1 MIYNKPFKS
10 GVIIEDIKPEDWL
23 FGAKAIDMEVKVE
36 DGNWNKYLPK
46 NEKQRN
52 GFESMCCTN
61 FSSTTAVEI
70 LFTRLIEEGKLS
82 ASNLQWLKD
91 KGYFDDTGH
100 INFSDRF
107 DAIVSGTRPEVGNS
121 LKAPAEAKRKMGL
134 IPESMLPWVDDKNIY
149 FNKNKITQEMYALGA
164 EFLTRFAINYEM
176 VYETDIVNA
185 LKVSPVA
192 GACFAWNGTDG
203 NGVFVK
209 VNNQINH
216 AICRIKPVKG
226 QQLMDSYEPFIK
238 TMADNYNFLNYGIRY
253 IVREILQPEVPPT
266 INNKDMIKTVKF
278 KTMPKVYL
286 VSNAN
291 PKELLHIEDEASW
304 NIMKKM
310 RFISNAPDEE
320 IDDAYFP
327 QYTILPNDIK
337 IPFKVDVNTN
347 PFTAFIIKLLQSLGI
362 GKKK

>member
-192 GACFAWNGTDG
+192 GACFAWNGTD
-203 NGVFVK
+203 NKGVFVR
-209 VNNQINH
+209 VDNSINH
-216 AICRIKPVKG
+216 AICRIKPPKG
-226 QQLMDSYEPFIK
+226 QQLMDSYDPFIK

-253 IVREILQPEVPPT
+253 IVREIPQFEEPI
-266 INNKDMIKTVKF
+266 INNKDMLKTIRF
-278 KTMPKVYL
+278 KTSPKIYL
-286 VSNAN
+286 VSNVN
-291 PKELLHIEDEASW
+291 SKEILHIEDEASW
-304 NIMKKM
+304 GILKKM
-310 RFISNAPDEE
+310 GFIKSINEADEVIE
-320 IDDAYFP
+320 DGFFP
-327 QYTILPNDIK
+327 QYTVLPNDIK
-337 IPFKVDVNTN
+337 IPFKTDPNTN
-347 PFTAFIIKLLQSLGI
+347 PFTAIINFFKSLGFW
-362 GKKK
+362 KK